1 MAMQNQNPIQAS
13 DLPVRKINEI
23 LASFMLVA
31 DVLWAQAAITLIA
44 IFIVSFEN
52 MVRQIR

>member
-1 MAMQNQNPIQAS
+1 MQNQNPIQAS
-13 DLPVRKINEI
+13 DLPVRKINEV
-23 LASFMLVA
+23 LASFVLVA
-31 DVLWAQAAITLIA
+31 DVLWAQEAITLIA

>member
-13 DLPVRKINEI
+13 DLPVRKVNEV
-23 LASFMLVA
+23 LASFMLVT
-31 DVLWAQAAITLIA
+31 DVLWAQAAIILIA
-44 IFIVSFEN
+44 IIIVSFEC